1 MERLKNDYDKQL
13 HRKIK
18 RHLTFDTN
26 RDIDQ
31 IVLERDNL
39 RELCS
44 SLRQVLHDLAKCVS
58 VCEVDLNNTL
68 LHQLHQV
75 CADANVSVD
84 DNNQTA
90 LSIDSHHSSP
100 KRRLIPDV
108 SGILTLIEDP
118 SLVNF
123 VDQANES
130 TFNLNECVE
139 RLKIEAIQLL
149 KLSENLCRK
158 NSANGFHTYSDK
170 EDDSCEEYDGL
181 KNTSPKKRTKP
192 LTAPHQTSSLNEN
205 LLSTGRMS
213 NISTAVDVVH
223 RSSLPTAYKFDMEKV
238 ANNSELNVQLNELKN
253 RLVLS
258 ENERKHLAAE
268 LDDAV
273 RKQNDL
279 AQLLSVAKDQLH
291 LRGEDVSEG

>member
-75 CADANVSVD
+75 CADANVSAD

-90 LSIDSHHSSP
+90 ISIDSNCPSNQ
-100 KRRLIPDV
+100 RRLIPDV

-139 RLKIEAIQLL
+139 RLKNEAIQLL

-181 KNTSPKKRTKP
+181 KNTSPKKRAKP
-192 LTAPHQTSSLNEN
+192 PQTNSLNEN
-205 LLSTGRMS
+205 LLFGRQ
-213 NISTAVDVVH
+213 NLNAELVH
-223 RSSLPTAYKFDMEKV
+223 RSSLPIAYKFDMDKIG
-238 ANNSELNVQLNELKN
+238 NNCELNVQLNELKN

-258 ENERKHLAAE
+258 ENERKHLATE
-268 LDDAV
+268 LANAV

-279 AQLLSVAKDQLH
+279 AQLLSAAKDQLH
-291 LRGEDVSEG
+291 LHGEDISEG